1 MVGEVISEFLNICD
15 YVVMNNSMD
24 GMEHYFVEN
33 NGTLYMHWWV
43 VTCKP
48 KIIINDCWMLN
59 DMWQDDIINV

>member
-1 MVGEVISEFLNICD
+1 
-15 YVVMNNSMD
+15 MNNSMD

-59 DMWQDDIINV
+59 DMWQDDIIDV